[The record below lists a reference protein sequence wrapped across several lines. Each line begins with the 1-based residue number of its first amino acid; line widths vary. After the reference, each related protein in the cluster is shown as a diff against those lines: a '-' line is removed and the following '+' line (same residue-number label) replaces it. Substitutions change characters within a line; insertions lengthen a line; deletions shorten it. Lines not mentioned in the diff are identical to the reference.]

1 MTAGAGPSPL
11 VAATTVGPGH
21 DGRAE
26 LVVELVHS
34 NGARS
39 TISVDEEALGHLLD
53 RTDVTSVDDLLGRR
67 WPDLT
72 HPSDPPV

>member
-1 MTAGAGPSPL
+1 MTTAAGPSPV
-11 VAATTVGPGH
+11 VAATSIGPGH

-53 RTDVTSVDDLLGRR
+53 HTDIATVDDLLGRR
-67 WPDLT
+67 WPDLSRPT
-72 HPSDPPV
+72 

>member
-1 MTAGAGPSPL
+1 VTTPVGPSPL
-11 VAATTVGPGH
+11 VHATSVGPGH

-53 RTDVTSVDDLLGRR
+53 HTDVTSVDDLLGRH
-67 WPDLT
+67 WPDLSRPT
-72 HPSDPPV
+72 

>member
-1 MTAGAGPSPL
+1 MTTPAGPSPV
-11 VAATTVGPGH
+11 VAATSIGPGH

-53 RTDVTSVDDLLGRR
+53 HTDIATVDDLLGRR
-67 WPDLT
+67 WPDLSRPT
-72 HPSDPPV
+72 

>member
-1 MTAGAGPSPL
+1 MTTSAGPSPV
-11 VAATTVGPGH
+11 VAATSIGPGH

-39 TISVDEEALGHLLD
+39 TISVDEDALGHLLD
-53 RTDVTSVDDLLGRR
+53 HTDVATVDDLLGRR
-67 WPDLT
+67 WPDLSRPT
-72 HPSDPPV
+72 